1 MFNTKYFV
9 SSEMAITDWEKRA
22 DEIARRDAN
31 FLSQTVVMADD
42 VSGFSDV
49 GFWGENNIIEPD
61 KSIENAIEKIQRQ
74 IKNNN

>member
-1 MFNTKYFV
+1 
-9 SSEMAITDWEKRA
+9 MAITDWERRA
-22 DEIARRDAN
+22 EERNRKDEN

-42 VSGFSDV
+42 VSGFTDL

-74 IKNNN
+74 IKTNN